1 MLHEAISTP
10 KGDKR
15 GAAFGRARL
24 NLSKYASATVGKRVV
39 LTLAAEGP
47 ACAGGDKARAIT
59 AVVTVAAE
67 PSDKTPTG
75 SSNALDEV
83 GASAAKA
90 DLDGASQRVRRAS
103 HHGCVCMDLYEQDFR
118 SSVHRL
124 TPHARCWTDDGDDED
139 SAHASAP
146 GALALPVF
154 DCGGSSED
162 EDGAPMTP
170 HAHVAPAAGAKSK
183 PLPAPPAPAQLAPRA
198 VEWRGVGAG
207 TVAETQRLFAAC
219 CPCFAP
225 RVESFEPLR

>member
-1 MLHEAISTP
+1 VLHEAVSTP

-90 DLDGASQRVRRAS
+90 DLDGASQ
-103 HHGCVCMDLYEQDFR
+103 
-118 SSVHRL
+118 
-124 TPHARCWTDDGDDED
+124 PARC
-139 SAHASAP
+139 ASARGCACTICCTISTLRSGVP
-146 GALALPVF
+146 CLTRVTSAARQTT
-154 DCGGSSED
+154 
-162 EDGAPMTP
+162 AMTTT
-170 HAHVAPAAGAKSK
+170 ARMR
-183 PLPAPPAPAQLAPRA
+183 APRA
-198 VEWRGVGAG
+198 RWR
-207 TVAETQRLFAAC
+207 
-219 CPCFAP
+219 CPCSTAAAA
-225 RVESFEPLR
+225 RRMKTVRR